1 VGDPDD
7 AAAHAGGLVVTA
19 VPLQAAAPGGRR
31 VIDGVVVALL
41 ALSVV
46 LILIVLAVI
55 TGNVVLHGASSVTW
69 EFLTQAPREGLT
81 AGGIMPAIVGTAA
94 LVILMS
100 MAAVPL
106 GVATAVYLHEYTP
119 AEGLALAWRRFRV
132 SKGRPGRGRLFAR
145 AASALLATITRSA
158 VANLAGVPSIVFG
171 LFGLGFFIQFV
182 GGGIDRATQ
191 PEGEVL
197 WGQGSL
203 LWAACTL
210 ALLTLPTVIVA
221 TEEAL
226 RTVPQELREASL
238 ALGATQWETIRRVV
252 LPSSISGILTGAIL
266 GISRGAGEV
275 APILFTGAAYYL
287 PYLPGDVTDQFMHL
301 GYHVMILSTQSP
313 DVEATKPL
321 LYGTVFVLLALTFL
335 LNLTGVILRS
345 RTRARLQR

>member
-1 VGDPDD
+1 MKG
-7 AAAHAGGLVVTA
+7 
-19 VPLQAAAPGGRR
+19 
-31 VIDGVVVALL
+31 ALL
-41 ALSVV
+41 GISVV
-46 LILIVLAVI
+46 IIFAILIVIV
-55 TGNVVLHGASSVTW
+55 GNIAIHGAKQVTW
-69 EFLTQAPREGLT
+69 EFVTQPPRDGLT
-81 AGGIMPAIVGTAA
+81 AGGIFPAIVGTAV

-100 MAAVPL
+100 VVAVPL
-106 GVATAVYLHEYTP
+106 GVATAIYLHEYTP
-119 AEGLALAWRRFRV
+119 
-132 SKGRPGRGRLFAR
+132 PGG
-145 AASALLATITRSA
+145 SWIATMTRSA

-171 LFGLGFFIQFV
+171 LFGLGFFINFI
-182 GGGIDRATQ
+182 GRNIDRATQ
-191 PEGEVL
+191 PPGEVL

-226 RTVPQELREASL
+226 RTVPQDLREASL

-252 LPSSISGILTGAIL
+252 LPGALPGILTGAIL

-287 PYLPGDVTDQFMHL
+287 PFLPGSVTDQFMHL
-301 GYHVMILSTQSP
+301 GYHVLILSTQSP

-335 LNLTGVILRS
+335 LNLAGVLI
-345 RTRARLQR
+345 RTRTRSKLSR

>member
-1 VGDPDD
+1 MTSVSSPIP
-7 AAAHAGGLVVTA
+7 AAVLRHRSRVTDRVLIGL
-19 VPLQAAAPGGRR
+19 LG
-31 VIDGVVVALL
+31 
-41 ALSVV
+41 LSVV
-46 LILIVLAVI
+46 LIIAILVVIV
-55 TGNVVLHGASSVTW
+55 GNIALHGARQVTW
-69 EFLTQAPREGLT
+69 EFVSKPPRDGLM
-81 AGGIMPAIVGTAA
+81 AGGILPAIVGTAA

-100 MAAVPL
+100 VAAVPL

-119 AEGLALAWRRFRV
+119 AEGLRLAWRRFVV
-132 SKGRPGRGRLFAR
+132 SRGLPGRRKLFLR
-145 AASALLATITRSA
+145 ALSALLATVTRSA

-171 LFGLGFFIQFV
+171 LFGLGFFIQFI
-182 GGGIDRATQ
+182 GRAMDRATQ
-191 PEGEVL
+191 APGEVL

-226 RTVPQELREASL
+226 RTVPPDLREASL

-252 LPSSISGILTGAIL
+252 LPSSVSGILTGAIL

-287 PYLPGDVTDQFMHL
+287 PYLPERVSDQFMHL
-301 GYHVMILSTQSP
+301 GYHVLILSTQSP

-335 LNLTGVILRS
+335 LNLAGMIIRMRTRS
-345 RTRARLQR
+345 RMRA

>member
-1 VGDPDD
+1 MTTMPAPAVMTAPNKRIGDKI
-7 AAAHAGGLVVTA
+7 A
-19 VPLQAAAPGGRR
+19 
-31 VIDGVVVALL
+31 VALL
-41 ALSVV
+41 GLSVV
-46 LILIVLAVI
+46 IIIAILVVI
-55 TGNVVLHGASSVTW
+55 IANIAYHGAAAVTW
-69 EFLTQAPREGLT
+69 EFITQAPRQGLT

-100 MAAVPL
+100 IAAVPL
-106 GVATAVYLHEYTP
+106 GVATAIYLHEYTP
-119 AEGLALAWRRFRV
+119 AEGLSLAWKRFRV
-132 SKGRPGRGRLFAR
+132 SKGRPGRRRLFFR
-145 AASALLATITRSA
+145 AMSALLATVTRSA

-171 LFGLGFFIQFV
+171 LFGLGFFIQFI
-182 GGGIDRATQ
+182 GRSIDRATQ
-191 PEGEVL
+191 PPGEVL

-226 RTVPQELREASL
+226 RTVPHDLREASL

-252 LPSSISGILTGAIL
+252 LPGSLSGIMTGAIL

-287 PYLPGDVTDQFMHL
+287 PFLPGDVTDQFMHL
-301 GYHVMILSTQSP
+301 GYHVLILSTQSP

-335 LNLTGVILRS
+335 LNLAGVIIRS
-345 RTRARLQR
+345 RTRSRSHR

>member
-1 VGDPDD
+1 MTAMPAPAKMNVRQRRIGDKL
-7 AAAHAGGLVVTA
+7 A
-19 VPLQAAAPGGRR
+19 
-31 VIDGVVVALL
+31 IVALGFSVFLIIAIL
-41 ALSVV
+41 AL
-46 LILIVLAVI
+46 IL
-55 TGNVVLHGASSVTW
+55 GNVAIHGAGAVTW
-69 EFLTQAPREGLT
+69 EFLTQPPRDGLT

-100 MAAVPL
+100 IAAVPL

-119 AEGLALAWRRFRV
+119 AEGLTLAWKRFRH
-132 SKGRPGRGRLFAR
+132 SRGRSGRKRLFFR
-145 AASALLATITRSA
+145 AMSALLATITRSA

-171 LFGLGFFIQFV
+171 LFGLGFFIQFI
-182 GGGIDRATQ
+182 GRGIDRATQ
-191 PEGEVL
+191 PPGEVL

-226 RTVPQELREASL
+226 RTVPQDLREASL

-252 LPSSISGILTGAIL
+252 LPGSLSGILTGAIL

-287 PYLPGDVTDQFMHL
+287 PFLPGDVTDQFMHL
-301 GYHVMILSTQSP
+301 GYHVLILSTQSP

-321 LYGTVFVLLALTFL
+321 LYGTVFVLLGLTFL

-345 RTRARLQR
+345 RTRSRSHR

>member
-1 VGDPDD
+1 MTAMSAPVLMPQTRRRALDRV
-7 AAAHAGGLVVTA
+7 AVTF
-19 VPLQAAAPGGRR
+19 LG
-31 VIDGVVVALL
+31 
-41 ALSVV
+41 LSVV
-46 LILIVLAVI
+46 LIVGILAVI
-55 TGNVVLHGASSVTW
+55 LINIAIHGFGAVSW
-69 EFLTQAPREGLT
+69 EFISQPPRDGLT
-81 AGGIMPAIVGTAA
+81 AGGILPAIVGTAA

-100 MAAVPL
+100 IVAVPL
-106 GVATAVYLHEYTP
+106 GVATAIYLHEYTP
-119 AEGLALAWRRFRV
+119 AEGLSLAWRRFRV
-132 SKGRPGRGRLFAR
+132 SKGLRGRRKLFFR
-145 AASALLATITRSA
+145 AVSALLATVTRNA

-171 LFGLGFFIQFV
+171 LFGLGFFIQFI
-182 GGGIDRATQ
+182 GRSIDRATQ
-191 PEGEVL
+191 PAGEVL

-252 LPSSISGILTGAIL
+252 LPGSLSGILTGAIL

-287 PYLPGDVTDQFMHL
+287 PFLPGNVSDQFMHL
-301 GYHVMILSTQSP
+301 GYHVLILSTQSP

-335 LNLTGVILRS
+335 LNLAGVIIRTRTRS
-345 RTRARLQR
+345 RVAR

>member
-1 VGDPDD
+1 MTTIPMPLPRRNRRALDRFLIALLGLSVLLIL
-7 AAAHAGGLVVTA
+7 AILVVIA
-19 VPLQAAAPGGRR
+19 
-31 VIDGVVVALL
+31 
-41 ALSVV
+41 
-46 LILIVLAVI
+46 
-55 TGNVVLHGASSVTW
+55 GNIAIHGAGTVTW
-69 EFLTQAPREGLT
+69 EFLTQPPRDGLT

-100 MAAVPL
+100 VVAVPL
-106 GVATAVYLHEYTP
+106 GVATAIYLHEYTP
-119 AEGLALAWRRFRV
+119 AEGLPLAWSRFRK
-132 SKGRPGRGRLFAR
+132 SKGLPGRRKLLLR
-145 AASALLATITRSA
+145 AMSALLATVTRSA

-171 LFGLGFFIQFV
+171 LFGLGFFIQFI
-182 GGGIDRATQ
+182 GRAIDRATQ
-191 PEGEVL
+191 PAGETV

-252 LPSSISGILTGAIL
+252 LPGSLSGILTGAIL

-287 PYLPGDVTDQFMHL
+287 PFLPSRVTDQFMHL
-301 GYHVMILSTQSP
+301 GYHVLILSTQSP

-335 LNLTGVILRS
+335 LNLAGVIIRS
-345 RTRARLQR
+345 RTRSRIQR

>member
-1 VGDPDD
+1 MTALPIHGRGP
-7 AAAHAGGLVVTA
+7 VV
-19 VPLQAAAPGGRR
+19 LQRGRR
-31 VIDGVVVALL
+31 GTDRLAVTLLGASVVVIIA
-41 ALSVV
+41 
-46 LILIVLAVI
+46 ILAVI
-55 TGNVVLHGASSVTW
+55 IANVAIHGIGAVTW
-69 EFLTQAPREGLT
+69 TFISQPPRAGLT
-81 AGGIMPAIVGTAA
+81 EGGILPAIVGTAA

-100 MAAVPL
+100 IVAVPL

-119 AEGLALAWRRFRV
+119 AEGLSLAWSRYKA
-132 SKGRPGRGRLFAR
+132 SAGRPDRSKLFFR
-145 AASALLATITRSA
+145 AVSALLATITRSA

-171 LFGLGFFIQFV
+171 LFGLGFFIQFI
-182 GGGIDRATQ
+182 GRNIDRATL
-191 PEGEVL
+191 PPGELL

-226 RTVPQELREASL
+226 RTVPHELREASL
-238 ALGATQWETIRRVV
+238 ALGATRWETIRRVV
-252 LPSSISGILTGAIL
+252 LPGSLSGILTGAIL

-287 PYLPGDVTDQFMHL
+287 PFLPEKVTDQFMHL
-301 GYHVMILSTQSP
+301 GYHVLILSTQSP

-345 RTRARLQR
+345 RTRRRLR

>member
-1 VGDPDD
+1 MTAFPAPASMLRSNARIADKIAVGVLGLSVLIIV
-7 AAAHAGGLVVTA
+7 AILVV
-19 VPLQAAAPGGRR
+19 
-31 VIDGVVVALL
+31 I
-41 ALSVV
+41 
-46 LILIVLAVI
+46 I
-55 TGNVVLHGASSVTW
+55 GNIVLHGAKTVTW
-69 EFLTQAPREGLT
+69 EFISQPPRDGLT
-81 AGGIMPAIVGTAA
+81 AGGILPAIVGTAI

-100 MAAVPL
+100 VVAVPL
-106 GVATAVYLHEYTP
+106 GVATAIYLHEYTP

-132 SKGRPGRGRLFAR
+132 SKGRPGRSKLFFR
-145 AASALLATITRSA
+145 ASSALLATVTRSA

-171 LFGLGFFIQFV
+171 LFGLGFFIQFI
-182 GGGIDRATQ
+182 GRSIDRATQ
-191 PEGEVL
+191 PQGEVL

-252 LPSSISGILTGAIL
+252 LPGSLSGILTGGIL

-301 GYHVMILSTQSP
+301 GYHVLILSTQSP

-321 LYGTVFVLLALTFL
+321 LYGTVFVLLVLTFL
-335 LNLTGVILRS
+335 LNLAGVLIRMRTRS
-345 RTRARLQR
+345 RIAR

>member
-1 VGDPDD
+1 MTAIPASTVMPGR
-7 AAAHAGGLVVTA
+7 AA
-19 VPLQAAAPGGRR
+19 RR
-31 VIDGVVVALL
+31 IKDRIVVALL
-41 ALSVV
+41 ALSVL
-46 LILIVLAVI
+46 LILAILVVI
-55 TGNVVLHGASSVTW
+55 LGNVAINGAGQVTW
-69 EFLTQAPREGLT
+69 EFITQPPRDGLT
-81 AGGIMPAIVGTAA
+81 AGGIFPAIIGTAA

-100 MAAVPL
+100 IAAVPL

-119 AEGLALAWRRFRV
+119 SEGLALAWQRFRD
-132 SKGRPGRGRLFAR
+132 SKGRNDRGRLFLR
-145 AASALLATITRSA
+145 AMSALLATITRSA

-182 GGGIDRATQ
+182 GRAIDRATQ
-191 PEGEVL
+191 APGEVS

-226 RTVPQELREASL
+226 RTVPREVREASL

-252 LPSSISGILTGAIL
+252 LPSSLPGILTGAIL

-287 PYLPGDVTDQFMHL
+287 PFLPDSLNDQFMHL

-335 LNLTGVILRS
+335 LNLTGVILRT
-345 RTRARLQR
+345 RTRARLRN